1 MPRRLA
7 EDGQQFGE
15 EALASP
21 LRRSPFLGR
30 GSPTPGASASVR
42 FSDQESETCSPHL
55 PNESVNSDD
64 DVGASSVSSP
74 KLRRRQTDSTRASP
88 NQSPALSPK
97 PHRRQ
102 SPNHQSSRAKGAKSG
117 APSPLA
123 SGRRS
128 RSSSSDKAALACTAS
143 LLLGTDNE
151 LTDNELGLALD
162 DELELGELFI
172 SPIPSP
178 DPNRRSSYA
187 DSDGTSTPQ
196 DFDNEWQSGLA
207 SEWQSGRRMTR
218 ASQRNKACLELV
230 SEEPLTFIG
239 GPCKAAMAAA
249 RRSPQ
254 LQHKVPSILFE
265 RRPEDGVA
273 HFLQLGASPQLR
285 DEYHPTKQRDM
296 PRDTTPPPLSPLW

>member
-7 EDGQQFGE
+7 EDGRQLGE

-74 KLRRRQTDSTRASP
+74 KLRRRQTDSARASP
-88 NQSPALSPK
+88 NQSPAMSPKLSPK

-102 SPNHQSSRAKGAKSG
+102 TPNHQSSRAKGAKSG
-117 APSPLA
+117 APSPLV

-151 LTDNELGLALD
+151 LTDNDLGLALD
-162 DELELGELFI
+162 DEFELGELFI

-230 SEEPLTFIG
+230 SEEPLAFIG
-239 GPCKAAMAAA
+239 GPCKTAIAAA

-254 LQHKVPSILFE
+254 LQHKVPSILF
-265 RRPEDGVA
+265 
-273 HFLQLGASPQLR
+273 
-285 DEYHPTKQRDM
+285 
-296 PRDTTPPPLSPLW
+296 